1 MLKNR
6 RIVALTC
13 AVATA
18 AAAFVV
24 PSAGAATV
32 GEPSDGVCSLKV
44 NDAERKYIDSLDRS
58 VGIGASDERA
68 RWASAFEEL
77 YPTAP
82 DTVAPFLE
90 LFTGSYV
97 TYFNS
102 NLEANIEM
110 WAQRVAE
117 DTGADIDSSRAY
129 FTQVWNSAAVS
140 DHQAF
145 DMTKYWDIID
155 TAVSNGEITVPAR
168 DGFAEFALI
177 PDREGLVE
185 QQSRDYPAMP
195 KDQVEAWVD
204 AYEQLPDVKQA
215 RRVSRLMVAFEE
227 ARQTCAAGGGNA
239 LLPTDGPNPDLQ
251 TTTPSTSVY
260 KTPAQQPGRT
270 NDSVTHTVTN
280 GNVTTTVT
288 TSRMTNIS
296 VSQTTHRTEQTM
308 EAASGGSSASTGVI
322 IGVIVAIL
330 VALGAAGAAFA
341 LSDQ

>member
-1 MLKNR
+1 M
-6 RIVALTC
+6 
-13 AVATA
+13 
-18 AAAFVV
+18 

-58 VGIGASDERA
+58 VGVGASDERA

-77 YPTAP
+77 YPAASE
-82 DTVAPFLE
+82 TVAPFLE

-117 DTGADIDSSRAY
+117 ETGADIDSSRAY

>member
-1 MLKNR
+1 M
-6 RIVALTC
+6 
-13 AVATA
+13 
-18 AAAFVV
+18 
-24 PSAGAATV
+24 

-58 VGIGASDERA
+58 VGVGATDERA
-68 RWASAFEEL
+68 RWASAFEKL

-82 DTVAPFLE
+82 ETVAPFME
-90 LFTGSYV
+90 LYHGSYV

-102 NLEANIEM
+102 NLDANIEM

-117 DTGADIDSSRAY
+117 DTGADIDSSRVY
-129 FTQVWNSAAVS
+129 FTQVWNSVAVS

-145 DMTKYWDIID
+145 DMTKYWEIID
-155 TAVSNGEITVPAR
+155 NAVKTGDITVPAR

-177 PDREGLVE
+177 PERDGLVE
-185 QQSRDYPAMP
+185 QQSREYPAMP

-204 AYEQLPDVKQA
+204 AYEELPDVQQA
-215 RRVSRLMVAFEE
+215 RRVARLMVAFED
-227 ARQTCAAGGGNA
+227 ARKTCAAGGGNA
-239 LLPTDGPNPDLQ
+239 LLPTDGPNPD
-251 TTTPSTSVY
+251 TPST
-260 KTPAQQPGRT
+260 TPATGTYTAPTQQPGKS

-280 GNVTTTVT
+280 GNVTTSVT

-296 VSQTTHRTEQTM
+296 VSQTTHRAEQTM

-330 VALGAAGAAFA
+330 LALGAAGAAFA
-341 LSDQ
+341 LSNP

>member
-1 MLKNR
+1 M
-6 RIVALTC
+6 
-13 AVATA
+13 
-18 AAAFVV
+18 

-32 GEPSDGVCSLKV
+32 GEPSEGVCSLKV
-44 NDAERKYIDSLDRS
+44 NDPERKFIDSLDRS
-58 VGIGASDERA
+58 VGIGAVEERT
-68 RWASAFEEL
+68 RWASAFEQL
-77 YPTAP
+77 YPTAA

-90 LFTGSYV
+90 LYTGSYV

-117 DTGADIDSSRAY
+117 NTGADIDSSRAY

-145 DMTKYWDIID
+145 DMTKYWDIVD
-155 TAVSNGEITVPAR
+155 NAVQSGEITVPTR

-177 PDREGLVE
+177 PDRDELIE

-204 AYEQLPDVKQA
+204 AYEQLPDMKQA
-215 RRVSRLMVAFEE
+215 RRVARLMVAFEE
-227 ARQTCAAGGGNA
+227 ARKTCAEGGGNA
-239 LLPTDGPNPDLQ
+239 TLPTDGPNPDAP
-251 TTTPSTSVY
+251 TTTPTTSTSEV
-260 KTPAQQPGRT
+260 PSGQAGRSRDT
-270 NDSVTHTVTN
+270 VTHTLVN
-280 GNVTTTVT
+280 GNVTATVT
-288 TSRMTNIS
+288 TDKMTS
-296 VSQTTHRTEQTM
+296 LTVSQTTHRTEQT
-308 EAASGGSSASTGVI
+308 ADTTSGGSSASTGAI

-341 LSDQ
+341 LSDQQS

>member
-1 MLKNR
+1 M
-6 RIVALTC
+6 
-13 AVATA
+13 
-18 AAAFVV
+18 

-68 RWASAFEEL
+68 RWTSAFEQL
-77 YPTAP
+77 YPAAP

-155 TAVSNGEITVPAR
+155 NAVRNGEITVPAR

-177 PDREGLVE
+177 PDREGLIE

-204 AYEQLPDVKQA
+204 AYEQLPDVQQA
-215 RRVSRLMVAFEE
+215 RRVSKLMVAFED
-227 ARQTCAAGGGNA
+227 ARATCAAGGGNA
-239 LLPTDGPNPDLQ
+239 LLPTDGPNPDTP
-251 TTTPSTSVY
+251 TTTPSKNPY
-260 KTPAQQPGRT
+260 KTPTQQPGRS
-270 NDSVTHTVTN
+270 NDSVTHTVTT
-280 GNVTTTVT
+280 GNVTASVT
-288 TSRMTNIS
+288 SNRVTSIS
-296 VSQTTHRTEQTM
+296 VSQTTPKTEKT
-308 EAASGGSSASTGVI
+308 ADTVSGGSSASPGVI
-322 IGVIVAIL
+322 IGVIMAIL

-341 LSDQ
+341 LGDQ

>member
-1 MLKNR
+1 MFENR

-13 AVATA
+13 AAATA

-32 GEPSDGVCSLKV
+32 GQPSDGVCSLKV

-58 VGIGASDERA
+58 VGIGAVDERA
-68 RWASAFEEL
+68 RWASAFEQL
-77 YPTAP
+77 YPAAP
-82 DTVAPFLE
+82 ETVAPFLE
-90 LFTGSYV
+90 LYTGSYV
-97 TYFNS
+97 NYFNS

-177 PDREGLVE
+177 PDRKGLVE

-288 TSRMTNIS
+288 TNMKNIS
-296 VSQTTHRTEQTM
+296 VSQTTHRTEQT
-308 EAASGGSSASTGVI
+308 ANTTSGGSSASTGVI

>member
-1 MLKNR
+1 M
-6 RIVALTC
+6 
-13 AVATA
+13 
-18 AAAFVV
+18 

-32 GEPSDGVCSLKV
+32 GEPSEGVCSLKV
-44 NDAERKYIDSLDRS
+44 NDPERKFIDSLDRS
-58 VGIGASDERA
+58 VGIGAVEERT
-68 RWASAFEEL
+68 RWASAFEQL
-77 YPTAP
+77 YPTAA

-90 LFTGSYV
+90 LYTGSYV

-117 DTGADIDSSRAY
+117 NTGADIDSSRAY

-145 DMTKYWDIID
+145 DMTKYWDIVNN
-155 TAVSNGEITVPAR
+155 AVQSGEITVPTR

-177 PDREGLVE
+177 PDRDELIE

-204 AYEQLPDVKQA
+204 AYEQLPDMKQA
-215 RRVSRLMVAFEE
+215 RRVARLMVAFEE
-227 ARQTCAAGGGNA
+227 ARKTCAEGGGNA
-239 LLPTDGPNPDLQ
+239 TLPTDGPNPDAP
-251 TTTPSTSVY
+251 TTTPTTSTSEV
-260 KTPAQQPGRT
+260 PSGQAGRSRDT
-270 NDSVTHTVTN
+270 VTHTLVN
-280 GNVTTTVT
+280 GNVTATVT
-288 TSRMTNIS
+288 TDKMTS
-296 VSQTTHRTEQTM
+296 LTVSQTTHRTEPT
-308 EAASGGSSASTGVI
+308 ADTTSGGSSASTGAI

-341 LSDQ
+341 LSDQQS

>member
-1 MLKNR
+1 M
-6 RIVALTC
+6 
-13 AVATA
+13 
-18 AAAFVV
+18 

-32 GEPSDGVCSLKV
+32 GQPSDGVCSLKV

-68 RWASAFEEL
+68 RWASAFEQL
-77 YPTAP
+77 YPAAP

-117 DTGADIDSSRAY
+117 DTGADIDSSRTY

-145 DMTKYWDIID
+145 DMTKYWETVDS
-155 TAVSNGEITVPAR
+155 AVQTGTVTEPVR

-177 PDREGLVE
+177 PEREGLIA
-185 QQSRDYPAMP
+185 QQSKAHPAMP
-195 KDQVEAWVD
+195 QDQVEAWVD
-204 AYEQLPDVKQA
+204 AYEQLPEVQQA
-215 RRVSRLMVAFEE
+215 RRVARLMVAFEQ

-239 LLPTDGPNPDLQ
+239 LLPTDGTNPD
-251 TTTPSTSVY
+251 TPTTPAPNTYV
-260 KTPAQQPGRT
+260 TPSEQPGRDRNT
-270 NDSVTHTVTN
+270 TSQTITT

-288 TSRMTNIS
+288 TNTKNIS
-296 VSQTTHRTEQTM
+296 VSQTTHRTEQT
-308 EAASGGSSASTGVI
+308 ADTTSGGSSASTGVI